1 MPSSPLPRWILNVS
15 GATMIGFNGE
25 EEIKVGANQRRLNCQ
40 LPKMKERPGGWGG
53 GQGDME
59 CGCASGGPC
68 AVDARGGGAA
78 GASTAADVLLPR
90 SAAGAWSPPGVK
102 PQPGHPAPAVV
113 TIVQSQS
120 I

>member
-15 GATMIGFNGE
+15 GATVIGFNGE

-53 GQGDME
+53 GRGDME

-68 AVDARGGGAA
+68 AADARGGELQERARPLMSSYLAAPLGLGAHL
-78 GASTAADVLLPR
+78 GSSLSLGTQ
-90 SAAGAWSPPGVK
+90 
-102 PQPGHPAPAVV
+102 PQL
-113 TIVQSQS
+113 S
-120 I
+120 